1 MSTGDWFTLRPLT
14 FNYDELNQRI
24 TQVETQLT
32 NLQQE
37 STYIMGI
44 LDQTWDQLTQ
54 INLSLMTLNNRVGS
68 LEGTVSNFTT
78 QIQGLSQQIQQLDGR
93 ITELDNRVD
102 PLFGRVF
109 NLESLYNKIDEYT
122 LTNYPFRVAGSTYY
136 GTFTASW
143 YRPIVLKDGGGS
155 DLKFMIMVVR
165 AFSIDFAGSNLLFA
179 YCDPINYPIPFVNN
193 NDFKVQY
200 VFNSPMLTEQ
210 GHYEFVFYSPTQFQL
225 VAKCRS
231 LSHPGS
237 IINDSFFFL
246 INYI

>member
-1 MSTGDWFTLRPLT
+1 MSTGDWFSLRPLN
-14 FNYDELNQRI
+14 FNYDELNGRI
-24 TQVETQLT
+24 TQVETRLVNLVDTVAGLRFFIEGMQMQLDAVGT
-32 NLQQE
+32 IAVNLQ
-37 STYIMGI
+37 
-44 LDQTWDQLTQ
+44 TQ
-54 INLSLMTLNNRVGS
+54 VTQLNN
-68 LEGTVSNFTT
+68 TVT
-78 QIQGLSQQIQQLDGR
+78 QLQGLPQQIQQLDGR

-143 YRPIVLKDGGGS
+143 YRPIILKDGGGS
-155 DLKFMIMVVR
+155 DLKFMLLVVR

-200 VFNSPMLTEQ
+200 VYGSPLLTEQ

-231 LSHPGS
+231 LSHSGS
-237 IINDSFFFL
+237 IINDGFFFML
-246 INYI
+246 QYI